1 MKKTDDDAITLA
13 TVYNTYYSVY
23 KPSEV
28 TLPTKEEELQRLYER
43 YVTMYSDRASLM
55 KRFMMAVDDG
65 KQHCC
70 VFSECERPAVGLYY
84 SDLQSLFTLRL
95 APLLTTMLSD
105 EFVVSQALK
114 ETSQRV
120 FSVNLRWQLDLQ

>member
-1 MKKTDDDAITLA
+1 MKKNDDDALTLA

-23 KPSEV
+23 KPSEI

-43 YVTMYSDRASLM
+43 YITMYSDRAALM
-55 KRFMMAVDDG
+55 RRLMVAVDDG

-70 VFSECERPAVGLYY
+70 VFSECEQPVVGLYY
-84 SDLQSLFTLRL
+84 SDLQSLFALRL
-95 APLLTTMLSD
+95 EPALRTMMSD
-105 EFVVSQALK
+105 EFSISQSLK
-114 ETSQRV
+114 VTSQRV